1 MYRGFGREIASW
13 PAIACPRG
21 NFYEFHFNLP
31 YQAGSK
37 SRQALVGEV
46 WGEEGGSFPLSCLA
60 AREEDGDSCHLTL
73 WTYSSLS
80 GLLLLDKEGKV
91 SQGENGRQD
100 KKDTIYKVK
109 EADPAF
115 SSLVLGFSPSGLEGR
130 RIEDVIPGF
139 YEEFEVLF
147 T

>member
-60 AREEDGDSCHLTL
+60 SREEDGDSCHLTL

-91 SQGENGRQD
+91 SQGYNTKEDRITKQN
-100 KKDTIYKVK
+100 KVK

>member
-21 NFYEFHFNLP
+21 NFYEFAAFYFNLL

-100 KKDTIYKVK
+100 KKRHN
-109 EADPAF
+109 
-115 SSLVLGFSPSGLEGR
+115 L
-130 RIEDVIPGF
+130 
-139 YEEFEVLF
+139 
-147 T
+147 

>member
-1 MYRGFGREIASW
+1 MYRGFGGEIASW

-21 NFYEFHFNLP
+21 NFYEFHFNLLN
-31 YQAGSK
+31 QAGSK

-91 SQGENGRQD
+91 SQGEKGRQD
-100 KKDTIYKVK
+100 NKTKQG
-109 EADPAF
+109 ERGRPR
-115 SSLVLGFSPSGLEGR
+115 VLLLG
-130 RIEDVIPGF
+130 PGF
-139 YEEFEVLF
+139 LTFWF
-147 T
+147 GRQKN